1 MTKNR
6 NIKKKFK
13 LGFLGQGK
21 IAAKTLEKIFDNKN
35 LEIVFC
41 APRLMNKNSSRWFD
55 QGILAKKTRE
65 KGIKLIKISDLNSA
79 KFIKYSKKAK
89 IHLFVNLGHGQL
101 FKKDLINSSKIGI
114 LNYHPGFLPYGR
126 GPGALVGEIMNSAKF
141 VGRTCHLINEKF
153 DSGKIIKQ
161 EKFKVSKY
169 ATNSDLS
176 NLLNQDVDKF
186 ILSAII
192 KIINN
197 NHKSNVIKKMNFGR
211 YFPKRIVGDEI
222 INWNDKSINI
232 YNKVRSRLYERYSII
247 YIKNTLEKYFV
258 TDVKLANNVKNYIF
272 VNGQVIDKTKTGV
285 LVKTADTAL
294 WITKITNPISKK
306 KEVPKFKIG
315 TCFQTLNISDFI
327 DLLQVI
333 KKKKR
338 K

>member
-1 MTKNR
+1 MNKNT

-21 IAAKTLEKIFDNKN
+21 IAAKTLEKIFNNKN

-41 APRLMNKNSSRWFD
+41 APRLKNKNSSRWFD
-55 QGILAKKTRE
+55 QGILAKKTKE
-65 KGIKLIKISDLNSA
+65 KGIKLIKISDLNSQR
-79 KFIKYSKKAK
+79 FIKYSKKAK

-101 FKKDLINSSKIGI
+101 FKKDLINSSKIGV

-126 GPGALVGEIMNSAKF
+126 GPGAIVGEIMNSAKF
-141 VGRTCHLINEKF
+141 VGRTCHLVNDKF
-153 DSGKIIKQ
+153 DSGQIIKQ

-169 ATNSDLS
+169 ATNTDLS

-197 NHKSNVIKKMNFGR
+197 DHKSKVMKKINFGR
-211 YFPKRIVGDEI
+211 YFPKRIAGDEI

-232 YNKVRSRLYERYSII
+232 FNKVRSRLYERYSII
-247 YIKNTLEKYFV
+247 YIKDTLKKYFV
-258 TDVKLANNVKNYIF
+258 ADVKLENNVKNYTF
-272 VNGQVIDKTKTGV
+272 VNGQVIDKTQTGV

-294 WITKITNPISKK
+294 WITKIINNTTKK

-333 KKKKR
+333 KR